1 MQLKVIV
8 HSVPPDEGSGIA
20 AEVPALPGC
29 AIWGA
34 TRDELRGNVREAI
47 VAWLDVPVQSDESG
61 EVIELAV

>member
-8 HSVPPDEGSGIA
+8 HSVPPDEGIGYW

-29 AIWGA
+29 ATWGT

-47 VAWLDVPVQSDESG
+47 LAWLDVPIESDEPG

>member
-1 MQLKVIV
+1 MQPKVIV
-8 HSVPPDEGSGIA
+8 HSVPPDEGIGYW

-29 AIWGA
+29 ATWGA

>member
-1 MQLKVIV
+1 MQLKLIV
-8 HSVPPDEGSGIA
+8 HSVPPDEGIGYW

-29 AIWGA
+29 ATWRA

-47 VAWLDVPVQSDESG
+47 VAWLDVPVQSDEPG